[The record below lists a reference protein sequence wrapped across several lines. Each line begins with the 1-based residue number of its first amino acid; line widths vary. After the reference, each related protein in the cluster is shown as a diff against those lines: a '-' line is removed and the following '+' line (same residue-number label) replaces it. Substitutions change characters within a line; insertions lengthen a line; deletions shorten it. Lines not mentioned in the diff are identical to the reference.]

1 MQERQKITNQTKKH
15 YRTIARD
22 LGYSEDVVDAIIQ
35 TTYEDEVTRIMTN
48 ARKQL
53 EKMEE
58 QHRLQLYH
66 QNQKRGLKYDKN

>member
-1 MQERQKITNQTKKH
+1 MADRKKITNQTKKH
-15 YRTIARD
+15 YRAIAHD
-22 LGYSEDVVDAIIQ
+22 LGYSEDVMDAIMQ

-58 QHRLQLYH
+58 KHWLQLH
-66 QNQKRGLKYDKN
+66 NQKGGLKYGKN

>member
-1 MQERQKITNQTKKH
+1 MADRKKITNQTKKH
-15 YRTIARD
+15 YRAIARD
-22 LGYSEDVVDAIIQ
+22 LGYSEDVVDAIMQ

-58 QHRLQLYH
+58 QHLLQLH
-66 QNQKRGLKYDKN
+66 HQKRGLKYGKN

>member
-1 MQERQKITNQTKKH
+1 MADRQKITKQTKKH
-15 YRTIARD
+15 YQTIARD
-22 LGYSEDVVDAIIQ
+22 LGYSEDVVDAIMQ

-58 QHRLQLYH
+58 QHWSQLYH
-66 QNQKRGLKYDKN
+66 QKRGLKYGKN

>member
-1 MQERQKITNQTKKH
+1 MANRQKITNQTKKH
-15 YRTIARD
+15 YRAIARD
-22 LGYSEDVVDAIIQ
+22 LGYSEDVVDAIMQ

-58 QHRLQLYH
+58 QHWSQLYH
-66 QNQKRGLKYDKN
+66 QKRG

>member
-1 MQERQKITNQTKKH
+1 MADRNKITNQTKKH
-15 YRTIARD
+15 YRAIARD
-22 LGYSEDVVDAIIQ
+22 LGYSEDVVYAIMQ

-58 QHRLQLYH
+58 QHWLQLYH
-66 QNQKRGLKYDKN
+66 

>member
-1 MQERQKITNQTKKH
+1 MADRQKITKQTKKQ

-22 LGYSEDVVDAIIQ
+22 LGYSEDVVDAIMQ

-58 QHRLQLYH
+58 QHWSQLYH
-66 QNQKRGLKYDKN
+66 QKRGLKYGKN

>member
-1 MQERQKITNQTKKH
+1 MQERQKITTQTKKH

-22 LGYSEDVVDAIIQ
+22 LGYSEDVVDAIMQ
-35 TTYEDEVTRIMTN
+35 TKYEDEVTRIMTN

-58 QHRLQLYH
+58 QYQLELYY
-66 QNQKRGLKYDKN
+66 QKRGLKYGKN

>member
-1 MQERQKITNQTKKH
+1 MEERQKITNQTKKH

-22 LGYSEDVVDAIIQ
+22 LGYSEDVVDAIMK
-35 TTYEDEVTRIMTN
+35 TTYEDEVTRIMIN

-58 QHRLQLYH
+58 QHRLQLYY
-66 QNQKRGLKYDKN
+66 QKRGLKYGKN

>member
-1 MQERQKITNQTKKH
+1 MAERQKITKQTKKH

-22 LGYSEDVVDAIIQ
+22 LGYSEDVVDAIMK

-53 EKMEE
+53 EQMEE
-58 QHRLQLYH
+58 QYQLELYYR
-66 QNQKRGLKYDKN
+66 KRGLKYGKN

>member
-1 MQERQKITNQTKKH
+1 MTDRKKITNQTKKH
-15 YRTIARD
+15 DRAIARD
-22 LGYSEDVVDAIIQ
+22 LGYSEDVVEAIMQ

-58 QHRLQLYH
+58 QHLLQLH
-66 QNQKRGLKYDKN
+66 QKRGLKYGKN